1 MSKKYG
7 RTYWKDCVRPEM
19 YDSFIEKIVIQK
31 GFADLVDGIE
41 EFAIERSDGLVIY
54 VPQEDIKEYI
64 ERNKQ

>member
-1 MSKKYG
+1 MSKKYD
-7 RTYWKDCVRPEM
+7 RTHWKDCIRPEM
-19 YDSFIEKIVIQK
+19 YDNFIEKIVIQK
-31 GFADLVDGIE
+31 GFADLIDGIE

>member
-19 YDSFIEKIVIQK
+19 YDSFIEKIVIQT
-31 GFADLVDGIE
+31 GFADLVDDIE
-41 EFAIERSDGLVIY
+41 EFAIGRDDGLEIY

>member
-1 MSKKYG
+1 MSKEYG
-7 RTYWKDCVRPEM
+7 RTYWKDCIKPKM
-19 YDSFIEKIVIQK
+19 YDIFIEEIVIK
-31 GFADLVDGIE
+31 KCFADLVDGIE